1 MSFKSICTFISEMR
15 QLKDVSSNLDKVITA
30 AKGLQNLP
38 NIFKKLAISKSGLTG
53 KAAAEAAEV
62 AGLAAAET
70 GAYAATAGF
79 GAALSAAG
87 AAAKSFFVALATNP
101 ITYIVAGLV
110 AVAAIAYKQLMLLMM
125 L

>member
-1 MSFKSICTFISEMR
+1 MR

-38 NIFKKLAISKSGLTG
+38 NILKKLAISKSGLTG
-53 KAAAEAAEV
+53 KAAAE
-62 AGLAAAET
+62 T
-70 GAYAATAGF
+70 GASAATAGF